1 MKLERAMPD
10 GLAIDGYSSEGI
22 KVANQLYR
30 GHLLLTPEQ
39 IIDNWQAPAPSEL
52 SIDSFAQILPYK
64 PEVLILGTGEVLQ
77 FPPAS
82 LNAALAA
89 KRIGLEVMDTQAA
102 CRTYNI
108 LLAEDRRVAAALIQ
122 VLSHRSL

>member
-1 MKLERAMPD
+1 MKFERAVPD
-10 GLAIDGYSSEGI
+10 GLAIVAYSSAGI
-22 KVANQLYR
+22 QIANQVYR

-39 IIDNWQAPAPSEL
+39 IIDNWPAPAPSEL
-52 SIDSFAQILPYK
+52 TIDSFARILTYA
-64 PEVLILGTGEVLQ
+64 PEVLILGTGETLE

-108 LLAEDRRVAAALIQ
+108 LLTEDRRVAAALIQ
-122 VLSHRSL
+122 VLGHSSL